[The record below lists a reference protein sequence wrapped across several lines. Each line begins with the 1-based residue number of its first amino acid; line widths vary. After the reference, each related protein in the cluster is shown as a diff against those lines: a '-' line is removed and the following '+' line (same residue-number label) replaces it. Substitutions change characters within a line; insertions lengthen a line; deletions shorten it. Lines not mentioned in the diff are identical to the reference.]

1 MRFLWVL
8 MFALEK
14 LPCDNVPMFPTYA
27 TDIVEVC
34 PWHKLVVGP
43 HLQLVP

>member
-1 MRFLWVL
+1 MRFPRVL
-8 MFALEK
+8 TFALEK
-14 LPCDNVPMFPTYA
+14 LPCDNVPMLPTYA

-34 PWHKLVVGP
+34 PWHNLVVGP